1 MGRPEPFLHQGLFL
15 GQGSGLSAPL
25 VAPELNGAQL
35 RGVYMRFYYS
45 GYVINYSYGQYST
58 CIEGRTYSAE
68 TLSALCIFLNSY
80 GRIDDKAAA

>member
-1 MGRPEPFLHQGLFL
+1 
-15 GQGSGLSAPL
+15 
-25 VAPELNGAQL
+25 
-35 RGVYMRFYYS
+35 MRFYYS
-45 GYVINYSYGQYST
+45 GYVINYSYGLYST